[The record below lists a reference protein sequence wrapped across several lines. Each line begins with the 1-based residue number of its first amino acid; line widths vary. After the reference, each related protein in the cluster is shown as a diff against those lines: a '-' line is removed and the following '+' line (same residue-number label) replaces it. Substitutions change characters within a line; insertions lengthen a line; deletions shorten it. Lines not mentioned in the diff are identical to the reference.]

1 MRTQLSAQTYTEP
14 RAAFLQ
20 AQTWVAV
27 WQDALMPRKRHVQAA
42 PPAAISSETDRFQS
56 GSLARAV
63 DLVPQKAAHEDAF
76 DAALRPRSFDEYI
89 GQNRVVENLKVFVE
103 AARRRGEAL
112 DHVLFCGP
120 PGLGK
125 TTLAHLISQA
135 LGVTLRPVGA
145 PAIEHKGTLASYLT
159 SLGERD
165 VLFIDEI
172 HRLQPVVEEYL
183 YPAMEDYRIE
193 IPIGEGPAAQIIHMS
208 LPRFTLVGATTRTGL
223 LTSPLRDRFG
233 IVMRLDYYTPQDL
246 AEIVRR
252 SALRLSVHITPHAC
266 QTIGQ
271 RARGTPRIANRLLR
285 RVRDFAEVESH
296 GKIDDPHCGLWLDRL
311 GVDALGLDDMDR
323 ALLRAVIE
331 RFDGG
336 PVGIESL
343 AAAVSEESDTLEDVY
358 EPYLIQ
364 EGFLLRTPR
373 GRVASRRAYEHMG
386 ILAPNAPSQTQP
398 RLF

>member
-1 MRTQLSAQTYTEP
+1 
-14 RAAFLQ
+14 
-20 AQTWVAV
+20 
-27 WQDALMPRKRHVQAA
+27 MPRKRHQEPVGV
-42 PPAAISSETDRFQS
+42 PTAIPIHVSGPIS
-56 GSLARAV
+56 GSLSVRGESARHRELAPAR
-63 DLVPQKAAHEDAF
+63 VPTEDAF
-76 DAALRPRSFDEYI
+76 DAALRPRTFDEYI
-89 GQNRVVENLKVFVE
+89 GQEKVVNNLKVFVE

-125 TTLAHLISQA
+125 TTLAHLIAGA
-135 LGVTLRPVGA
+135 LGANLRPVGA

-159 SLGERD
+159 GLGERD

-172 HRLQPVVEEYL
+172 HRLQVVVEEYL

-193 IPIGEGPAAQIIHMS
+193 IPVGDGPAAQLIHMT

-233 IVMRLDYYTPQDL
+233 IVLRLDYYKPADL
-246 AEIVRR
+246 AEIVVR
-252 SALRLSVHITPHAC
+252 SAQRLKVAIRPESCLV
-266 QTIGQ
+266 IGQ

-285 RVRDFAEVESH
+285 RVRDFAEVEDVAV
-296 GKIDDPHCGLWLDRL
+296 IDAKHTAKWLTQL
-311 GVDALGLDDMDR
+311 GVDPQGLDDMDR
-323 ALLRAVIE
+323 TMLHCIID

-364 EGFLLRTPR
+364 EGYIMRTSR
-373 GRVASRRAYEHMG
+373 GRMATRRAYEHLGLRM
-386 ILAPNAPSQTQP
+386 PSRISELQREPASDEQPVQTK
-398 RLF
+398 LF

>member
-1 MRTQLSAQTYTEP
+1 MSA
-14 RAAFLQ
+14 
-20 AQTWVAV
+20 
-27 WQDALMPRKRHVQAA
+27 MPRKRHVDAESAVPRAIAVESSSRAIEHSRPSVQPSPGQGRVPELAA
-42 PPAAISSETDRFQS
+42 S
-56 GSLARAV
+56 RA
-63 DLVPQKAAHEDAF
+63 PYEDAF

-89 GQNRVVENLKVFVE
+89 GQRRVVDNLKVFVE

-125 TTLAHLISQA
+125 TTLAHLIATA

-165 VLFIDEI
+165 VLFLDEI

-193 IPIGEGPAAQIIHMS
+193 IPVGEGPAAQLIHMA

-233 IVMRLDYYTPQDL
+233 IVLRLDYYSPVEL

-252 SALRLSVHITPHAC
+252 SALRLQVEVSEAAC
-266 QTIGQ
+266 HTIGQ

-285 RVRDFAEVESH
+285 RVRDFAEVERS
-296 GKIDDPHCGLWLDRL
+296 GAIEEPYCGRWLDRL
-311 GVDALGLDDMDR
+311 GVDRLGLDDMDR
-323 ALLRAVIE
+323 ALLRCVIE

-336 PVGIESL
+336 PVGVESL
-343 AAAVSEESDTLEDVY
+343 AAAVSEESDTIEDVY

-364 EGFLLRTPR
+364 EGFLSRTPR
-373 GRVASRRAYEHMG
+373 GRVATRRAYQHLGLPEPVLTPPG
-386 ILAPNAPSQTQP
+386 QQ
-398 RLF
+398 RLL

>member
-1 MRTQLSAQTYTEP
+1 
-14 RAAFLQ
+14 
-20 AQTWVAV
+20 
-27 WQDALMPRKRHVQAA
+27 MPRKRHVDAA
-42 PPAAISSETDRFQS
+42 PSDTSQRNVPGGRASIGSQS
-56 GSLARAV
+56 GSAAASYVTEHSEPVRLAPVLEPAR
-63 DLVPQKAAHEDAF
+63 LAHEDAY
-76 DAALRPRSFDEYI
+76 DAALRPRNFDEYI
-89 GQNRVVENLKVFVE
+89 GQHRVVDNLKIFVE
-103 AARRRGEAL
+103 AARRRNEAM

-125 TTLAHLISQA
+125 TTLAHLIAGA
-135 LGVTLRPVGA
+135 LGVNLRPVGA

-159 SLGERD
+159 GLGERD

-193 IPIGEGPAAQIIHMS
+193 IPVGDGPAAQLIHMN

-233 IVMRLDYYTPQDL
+233 IVLRLDYYTPAEL
-246 AEIVRR
+246 AEIARH
-252 SALRLSVHITPHAC
+252 SAQRLKIPISAQSCLTV
-266 QTIGQ
+266 GQ

-285 RVRDFAEVESH
+285 RVRDFAEVEHS
-296 GKIDDPHCGLWLDRL
+296 GSVEEPHCSNWLTRL
-311 GVDALGLDDMDR
+311 GVDEAGLDDMDR
-323 ALLRAVIE
+323 ALLRCIIE

-343 AAAVSEESDTLEDVY
+343 AAAVSEETDTLEDVY

-364 EGFLLRTPR
+364 EGFISRTPR
-373 GRVASRRAYEHMG
+373 GRVATRRAYEHLG
-386 ILAPNAPSQTQP
+386 IPLQSSGAPPTPTQT

>member
-1 MRTQLSAQTYTEP
+1 MSA
-14 RAAFLQ
+14 
-20 AQTWVAV
+20 
-27 WQDALMPRKRHVQAA
+27 MPRKRHVDAA
-42 PPAAISSETDRFQS
+42 PAESAVQHAIPRS
-56 GSLARAV
+56 GSVGVGPADHSRPAGRAAE
-63 DLVPQKAAHEDAF
+63 LHPGRAAHEDAF

-89 GQNRVVENLKVFVE
+89 GQRRVVDNLKVFVE

-125 TTLAHLISQA
+125 TTLAHLISSA

-145 PAIEHKGTLASYLT
+145 PAIDHKGTLASYLT
-159 SLGERD
+159 GLGERD

-193 IPIGEGPAAQIIHMS
+193 IPVGEGPAAQLIHMA

-233 IVMRLDYYTPQDL
+233 IVLRLDYYSPVEL

-252 SALRLSVHITPHAC
+252 SALRLQVEVSAAAC
-266 QTIGQ
+266 LTIGQ

-285 RVRDFAEVESH
+285 RVRDFAEVEQN
-296 GKIDDPHCGLWLDRL
+296 GTVDEPYCGRWLDRL
-311 GVDALGLDDMDR
+311 GVDKQGLDDMDR

-336 PVGIESL
+336 PVGVESL
-343 AAAVSEESDTLEDVY
+343 AAAVSEESDTIEDVY

-364 EGFLLRTPR
+364 EGFLSRTPR
-373 GRVASRRAYEHMG
+373 GRVATRRAYEHLG
-386 ILAPNAPSQTQP
+386 LPEPVASPAGQQ
-398 RLF
+398 RLW